1 MTVQEKILKENE
13 QIRQLGVDLYMIC
26 IENYFRDCHNYQF
39 LHALIVCLC
48 KYKPVVSRD
57 ILHLFRSM
65 FDVKWDDEI
74 WREERFEA
82 HQKRLEKLKEPEDGQ
97 GEEDKGKQ
105 KITRECKTQM
115 NWYYESLSELERE
128 WQADEIQAVLD
139 KEKELKDV
147 ILRIGTEI
155 KRIGYSYRKIADL
168 SGISLSKI
176 KKLFSSDKPKNMKAE
191 DLLALAKA
199 LDCSVPYLLGET
211 GDTADIGIVSKDEI
225 EQKQIAVQFTG
236 IDYEVQEL
244 ARALLLCR
252 NRGIIERLFIV
263 TTILEEKD
271 AQDFKDL
278 FFDLSLYFHELR
290 TSHYEGREF
299 HYKIVHL

>member
-13 QIRQLGVDLYMIC
+13 QIRQFGVDLYMIC

-48 KYKPVVSRD
+48 KYEPVVSRD
-57 ILHLFRSM
+57 ILRLFRSM
-65 FDVKWDDEI
+65 FDVKWEDET
-74 WREERFEA
+74 WREERFEV
-82 HQKRLEKLKEPEDGQ
+82 HQKRLEKLKESEDGQ
-97 GEEDKGKQ
+97 GEEQKGKQ
-105 KITRECKTQM
+105 KISRECKTQM

-128 WQADEIQAVLD
+128 WQADEIQAVMKQEGKL
-139 KEKELKDV
+139 KEVADRILKEAVDQM
-147 ILRIGTEI
+147 E
-155 KRIGYSYRKIADL
+155 YSYRKIADL

-176 KKLFSSDKPKNMKAE
+176 KKILSEDKPKSIKTE
-191 DLLALAKA
+191 DLLAFAKV

-211 GDTADIGIVSKDEI
+211 DDATDIGIVSKEEI

-252 NRGIIERLFIV
+252 NREIIERLFIV

-271 AQDFKDL
+271 AQDFKAL
-278 FFDLSLYFHELR
+278 FLYLSKLFHEVR
-290 TSHYEGREF
+290 IVHYENQEF
-299 HYKIVHL
+299 YIRD